1 MKEVKMQARRY
12 DYNEEIL
19 SNYAFTLNNIKN
31 NIFRLARN
39 EDGEIIYLLNE
50 GPIPNKFNLATDVV
64 YGKTIQ
70 DIFGKEQSLDIL
82 EYFERAFQGEIVQY
96 KAEFDEICFE
106 TMLSPI
112 EINGEISEVAG
123 SSYDITERILY
134 QKQIESLNAELRLL
148 SSTDKLTGLCNRY
161 KLDEILRYEILQA
174 KRYHKELSVIFF
186 DIDYFK
192 RINDGY
198 GHTVGDTVLKEI
210 ANLCKTLVRDTD
222 TLGRW
227 GGEEFLVV
235 CPKTSLECAITVAE
249 RIRMAMES
257 NSFVADLTVTASF
270 GVGEFEPSMEFDD
283 LIKRVDGAMYEAK
296 RNGRNRVLS
305 V

>member
-174 KRYHKELSVIFF
+174 KRYHKELSVVFF